1 METQETF
8 KKFLEIVKK
17 YKHFC
22 PLVFNHVHIGTTN
35 AKSYCCVA
43 KEKVLINVPTTSERK
58 LTDYWNSEI
67 VNKDRANM
75 LFNSPKGKLKECKIC
90 WDEEKIGAKSYR
102 HLAIERYSPGEHDSS
117 EAEVL
122 NLIENVEAV
131 EQGNK
136 VPNMPSSYDIKFGN
150 LCNLKCPSCN
160 PDNSSQM
167 YKEIKENKKLFNE
180 IDKEHYY
187 LTTENDFKWIENK
200 EWWKVFEEATATPT
214 KLYRFK
220 STGGEPLLNKSLIT
234 YLKKLITDGKAKD
247 IKLNLVTNGIKIS
260 KDLLVNVLNKFKRC
274 SLTISIDG
282 TNKEYEY
289 LRFPGKWKVLDSNVK
304 QGYKL
309 DIPNVKFMIHP
320 TLSAMNV
327 LSVLQVY
334 KYALGISTLNG
345 PAYNFEFARIGSI
358 ATAWD
363 PEHICITNL
372 LNDNMKTKVIDH
384 YNNYIDSFKKSY
396 PFANKRVKEDYISQF
411 KDIIKLVKSS
421 KADPV
426 YVQKFVKYIKIIDSL
441 RNTSFEKSCPKEYH
455 LFKEYFE

>member
-1 METQETF
+1 METQETYN
-8 KKFLEIVKK
+8 KFLEIAKK

-22 PLVFNHVHIGTTN
+22 PLVYNHVHIGTTN

-43 KEKVLINVPTTSERK
+43 KGNEITRNKK

-67 VNKDRANM
+67 VNKDRADM
-75 LFNSPKGKLKECKIC
+75 LSNSPKGKLKECTIC
-90 WDEEKIGAKSYR
+90 WDEEEIGAKSYR
-102 HLAIERYSPGEHDSS
+102 HLAIERYDLNENDSTKD
-117 EAEVL
+117 EVL
-122 NLIENVEAV
+122 KLIENVEAV
-131 EQGNK
+131 EQGNE
-136 VPNMPSSYDIKFGN
+136 VPHMPTSYDIKFGN

-160 PDNSSQM
+160 PDNSSQI
-167 YKEIKENKKLFNE
+167 YKEIKENKKIFNE
-180 IDKEHYY
+180 IDNEHYY

-289 LRFPGKWKVLDSNVK
+289 LRFPGKWKVLDGNVK

-309 DIPNVKFMIHP
+309 DIKNVKFMIHP
-320 TLSAMNV
+320 TLSAMNI
-327 LSVLQVY
+327 LSILQVY
-334 KYALGISTLNG
+334 EYALGVGTLKDPNVGNREFSKISS
-345 PAYNFEFARIGSI
+345 FAM
-358 ATAWD
+358 AWD

-372 LNDNMKTKVIDH
+372 LNDNMKTKVIDY
-384 YNNYIDSFKKSY
+384 YNNYIDRFEKSY
-396 PFANKRVKEDYISQF
+396 PFAKKRVKEEYISQF
-411 KDIIKLVKSS
+411 KDIIKLVKRA

-426 YVQKFVKYIKIIDSL
+426 YIQKFVKYIKIIDSI
-441 RNTSFEKSCPKEYH
+441 RNISFEKSCPKEYH